1 MDIKLQTNRK
11 GIRVRSIRHEYIPYR
26 IFYLEYGQRSRVMS
40 SRNTSK
46 PDLKA
51 IGLRIRVLRGDMRQE
66 DLALQLG
73 VSQGQLSKVE
83 RGRIA
88 PPLEVLLALANRF
101 RKTLDWIV
109 RGSE

>member
-1 MDIKLQTNRK
+1 MSN
-11 GIRVRSIRHEYIPYR
+11 P
-26 IFYLEYGQRSRVMS
+26 SR
-40 SRNTSK
+40 SK

-51 IGLRIRVLRGDMRQE
+51 IGLRVRVLRGDMRQD

-88 PPLEVLLALANRF
+88 PTLEMLLAVANRF
-101 RKTLDWIV
+101 GKSLDWIV
-109 RGSE
+109 RGIE

>member
-1 MDIKLQTNRK
+1 MSN
-11 GIRVRSIRHEYIPYR
+11 P
-26 IFYLEYGQRSRVMS
+26 SR
-40 SRNTSK
+40 SK

-51 IGLRIRVLRGDMRQE
+51 IGLRVCVLRGDMRQD

-88 PPLEVLLALANRF
+88 PTLEMLLAVANRF
-101 RKTLDWIV
+101 GKSLDWIV
-109 RGSE
+109 RGIE

>member
-1 MDIKLQTNRK
+1 MADR
-11 GIRVRSIRHEYIPYR
+11 IR
-26 IFYLEYGQRSRVMS
+26 
-40 SRNTSK
+40 SK

-51 IGLRIRVLRGDMRQE
+51 IGLRIRKLRGDLRQE

-88 PPLEVLLALANRF
+88 PTLEMLLAVASRF
-101 RKTLDWIV
+101 SKSLNWIV
-109 RGSE
+109 RGAE

>member
-1 MDIKLQTNRK
+1 MSNR
-11 GIRVRSIRHEYIPYR
+11 IR
-26 IFYLEYGQRSRVMS
+26 
-40 SRNTSK
+40 SK

-51 IGLRIRVLRGDMRQE
+51 IGLRIRALRGDSRQE

-88 PPLEVLLALANRF
+88 PTLEMLLAIALRF
-101 RKTLDWIV
+101 NKSLDWIV
-109 RGSE
+109 RAAD